1 MAQISINI
9 PGIDEPLWVDESF
22 KSLPKEHQDAIVS
35 DAASKYQQGIRSSLG
50 GSDYTTG
57 PSLADTA
64 TDVGKSAGVGLAQAA
79 VNVPMMVPN
88 LASAGERGMDYLF
101 KKFMPAPIPG
111 PQPDIGPGSLTQ
123 GAQELGRKAVGLL
136 TNDYV
141 PQTTA
146 GKYAR
151 TATEFAGGAALG
163 GGNIPLNVLRY
174 GVAPGVASEFAG
186 QLVEGKPIE
195 PWVRAGTALATGA
208 VGGLS
213 TTPAAATRAVAGAT
227 RGAGDAQINDAI
239 NLMREAQAR
248 NTPITWPEALQQVT
262 GGATPAGNLQRMVE
276 GTKGGSAVTKPFFAG
291 RPEANAT
298 AMDQY
303 LNTINPPV
311 MPSTAGLT
319 AQRAAEGALGN
330 VNQNINLAEQ
340 PYYQAASTRSVH
352 PNDLAQITQD
362 PAFQRAAQNVW
373 DDPIRSRDI
382 ANMGP
387 TQVPVLIAVRQELAR
402 MEGNALRPGAGLDPD
417 RALARNITPARQ
429 QLDAI
434 ITNAAP
440 EYGQALGVGAG
451 LRETQLDPLRVGPIG
466 DIARS
471 TDIQSQG
478 KALFPPTPPEGM
490 PAETTRAMGL
500 LGQANPNAP
509 PIIVRQHLA
518 SEFAKANQA
527 RNAAPGYNPAEWN
540 AARFAA
546 QIAGNPIQRD
556 TLQAG
561 ISSLPG
567 GPASAQELNTLLD
580 VFRAQ
585 GQRQRPGSLT
595 AFNARGLEDMAAA
608 SPSRAL
614 GEAVATANPVG
625 LWQNLK
631 DNFERMRLERR
642 SEELARGILSDPE
655 ESLRLLERARR
666 NAPERGFQRGILSL
680 LMGSQPALRP
690 NQ

>member
-1 MAQISINI
+1 MIIETKNGTRLNVDDSFADLPSDQQESIAQQMEAKASQ
-9 PGIDEPLWVDESF
+9 GV
-22 KSLPKEHQDAIVS
+22 KSGFA
-35 DAASKYQQGIRSSLG
+35 G
-50 GSDYTTG
+50 GS

-64 TDVGKSAGVGLAQAA
+64 TDVAKSAGVGLAQAA

-88 LASAGERGMDYLF
+88 IASAGERGMDYLF
-101 KKFMPAPIPG
+101 KKFMPAPIAG
-111 PQPDIGPGSLTQ
+111 PQPDVSPGSLAS
-123 GAQELGRKAVGLL
+123 GAQALGQKAVGLL
-136 TNDYV
+136 TNDYA

-186 QLVEGKPIE
+186 QQVEGKPAE
-195 PWVRAGTALATGA
+195 PWVRAGTALVTGA

-213 TTPAAATRAVAGAT
+213 TAPAAATRAIAGAT

-262 GGATPAGNLQRMVE
+262 GGATSAGNLQRMVE

-330 VNQNINLAEQ
+330 VNQNINLAEA
-340 PYYQAASTRSVH
+340 PYYQAAAIRNVA
-352 PNDLAQITQD
+352 PNDLTQITQD

-373 DDPIRSRDI
+373 NDPVRSRDI

-387 TQVPVLIAVRQELAR
+387 TQVPVLIAIRQELAR

-440 EYGQALGVGAG
+440 EYGQALGIGAG

-466 DIARS
+466 DIAIIQPSGMRLGLRLRLPEIRS
-471 TDIQSQG
+471 SGIR
-478 KALFPPTPPEGM
+478 F
-490 PAETTRAMGL
+490 R
-500 LGQANPNAP
+500 
-509 PIIVRQHLA
+509 LA
-518 SEFAKANQA
+518 SAACRVVRLCP
-527 RNAAPGYNPAEWN
+527 RNSIPCWIYSG
-540 AARFAA
+540 
-546 QIAGNPIQRD
+546 
-556 TLQAG
+556 
-561 ISSLPG
+561 
-567 GPASAQELNTLLD
+567 
-580 VFRAQ
+580 
-585 GQRQRPGSLT
+585 
-595 AFNARGLEDMAAA
+595 
-608 SPSRAL
+608 
-614 GEAVATANPVG
+614 
-625 LWQNLK
+625 LK
-631 DNFERMRLERR
+631 DK
-642 SEELARGILSDPE
+642 G
-655 ESLRLLERARR
+655 
-666 NAPERGFQRGILSL
+666 NALVR
-680 LMGSQPALRP
+680 
-690 NQ
+690 

>member
-1 MAQISINI
+1 
-9 PGIDEPLWVDESF
+9 
-22 KSLPKEHQDAIVS
+22 
-35 DAASKYQQGIRSSLG
+35 
-50 GSDYTTG
+50 
-57 PSLADTA
+57 
-64 TDVGKSAGVGLAQAA
+64 
-79 VNVPMMVPN
+79 
-88 LASAGERGMDYLF
+88 
-101 KKFMPAPIPG
+101 
-111 PQPDIGPGSLTQ
+111 
-123 GAQELGRKAVGLL
+123 
-136 TNDYV
+136 
-141 PQTTA
+141 
-146 GKYAR
+146 
-151 TATEFAGGAALG
+151 
-163 GGNIPLNVLRY
+163 
-174 GVAPGVASEFAG
+174 
-186 QLVEGKPIE
+186 
-195 PWVRAGTALATGA
+195 
-208 VGGLS
+208 
-213 TTPAAATRAVAGAT
+213 
-227 RGAGDAQINDAI
+227 
-239 NLMREAQAR
+239 
-248 NTPITWPEALQQVT
+248 
-262 GGATPAGNLQRMVE
+262 MVE
-276 GTKGGSAVTKPFFAG
+276 GTKGGSALTKPFFAG

-319 AQRAAEGALGN
+319 AQRAAEGALTN
-330 VNQNINLAEQ
+330 VSRDINVAEQ
-340 PYYQAASTRSVH
+340 PYYQAANQRSVA
-352 PNDLAQITQD
+352 PADLAPIVGD
-362 PAFQRAAQNVW
+362 PAFQRAAQRVW

-382 ANMGP
+382 AGMGP
-387 TQVPVLIAVRQELAR
+387 TQVPVLIAVRKELAR
-402 MEGNALRPGAGLDPD
+402 MEDAAMSPGAGLTPD
-417 RALARNITPARQ
+417 RELARNITPTRAR
-429 QLDAI
+429 LDAI

-451 LRETQLDPLRVGPIG
+451 LREQRLDPLRVGPVG

-478 KALFPPTPPEGM
+478 KALFPSVPPEGM

-500 LGQANPNAP
+500 LGQADPNAP
-509 PIIVRQHLA
+509 PMIVRQHLA

-546 QIAGNPIQRD
+546 QISGNPIQRD

-561 ISSLPG
+561 IGSLPG
-567 GPASAQELNTLLD
+567 GQASANELNTLLD

-595 AFNARGLEDMAAA
+595 AFNAKGLEDMAAA

-655 ESLRLLERARR
+655 ESLRLLERAKR
-666 NAPERGFQRGILSL
+666 NAPERGLQRGILSL
-680 LMGSQPALRP
+680 LLGSQPALRP
-690 NQ
+690 NQWNAVEDLRHDCTRQHWSHEGNDHSSFSSLIVDAEGENRQKYSDLKDVPHWTTPMAKLNLGH